1 MKDKK
6 ELGEIVTIIEKMQ
19 ELEEQQTSI
28 FQYLGEMIK
37 LLGETR
43 IGIEVDEKCG
53 ERYNREKPEDGK
65 YSRYGSQSGSLK
77 LGIERIPIEVPRI
90 KDNQSEKTFEPE
102 SYQTMREN
110 APGRAEDLYKIL
122 ISGLKQREYK
132 KIAQSFE
139 ESFGLSQSN
148 VSKHFVE
155 ISEKILEEFENRSLA
170 HYDFIAMFI
179 DGKFFGS
186 TNVMHCIG
194 ITTTGHKICL
204 GFTEA
209 ATENNNVIKEM
220 FERLINR
227 GFKYDQGILV
237 IADGSKGIKKATE
250 EIFGKYAL
258 FQRCQWHKR
267 ENVVSYLSEEKKL
280 HYRKRLQLAY
290 EELQYDI
297 AKSKLMQIHEELQK
311 INRSAAQSLSEGLEE
326 TLTIHRLGLR
336 EELGK
341 SLTTT
346 NVIENVNNRLRQVIG
361 RVTNWKNSGMLQRW
375 VAAGLLEIEP
385 GLRRIHNYQKLYLLR
400 MAIQN
405 SVGIAQEKVA

>member
-6 ELGEIVTIIEKMQ
+6 EIGEIVTIIEKME

-28 FQYLGEMIK
+28 FKYLGEMIK

-43 IGIEVDEKCG
+43 IGIEVEEKCG
-53 ERYNREKPEDGK
+53 ERYSREKPEEGR
-65 YSRYGSQSGSLK
+65 YSRYGSQAGSLK
-77 LGIERIPIEVPRI
+77 LGIERIPIEVQRI
-90 KDNQSEKTFEPE
+90 KDNKENKTFEAE
-102 SYQTMREN
+102 TYQTMREN
-110 APGRAEDLYKIL
+110 APGRPEDLYKIL
-122 ISGLKQREYK
+122 MSGLKQREYK
-132 KIAQSFE
+132 KIARSFE

-155 ISEKILEEFENRSLA
+155 ISEKVLEEFENRSLA
-170 HYDFIAMFI
+170 HYDFVALFI

-186 TNVMHCIG
+186 RDIMHCIG

-209 ATENNNVIKEM
+209 ATENNKVIKEL
-220 FERLINR
+220 FEKIIKR
-227 GFKYDQGILV
+227 GFRYEQGILV

-250 EIFGKYAL
+250 EVFDKYAL

-267 ENVVSYLSEEKKL
+267 ENIVGYLSEEKKI

-290 EELQYDI
+290 EEFQYEI
-297 AKSKLMQIHEELQK
+297 AKAKLMEIHKELQI
-311 INRSAAQSLSEGLEE
+311 INRSAAQSLLEGLEE

-336 EELGK
+336 EELGR
-341 SLTTT
+341 SMTTT

-361 RVTNWKNSGMLQRW
+361 RITNWKNSGMLQRW

-385 GLRRIHNYQKLYLLR
+385 GLRRIHNYQKLHLLR
-400 MAIQN
+400 TAIKN
-405 SVGIAQEKVA
+405 DIDIAQTKAA